1 MKRTNFEA
9 NIWPPRL
16 QHLRFLGNFRDSR
29 SSFNIRLDGHF
40 FESFRWPDTLT
51 SLTVENYS
59 DFESHWVYLMIQ
71 NCQLS
76 KSLRR
81 LVVYPKFHTHDW
93 TAHRWARD
101 ILLALPRLRFLSLK
115 AFMLFEI
122 YSGVLNYQK
131 ESGNSS
137 MVGANTVSR
146 KRLECF
152 SLQVIELWPFLPGEH
167 EIPLFASLGL
177 FYQVINSQ
185 IQSAEDDSTL
195 PPLAFLRAIGIHEK
209 ALGLNRM
216 EAELIKE
223 LDYSLLALDQLRQKR
238 RWPRTDTS
246 LDSERTSE
254 FPCQMENLSLT
265 TSPLSPDLSIRCT
278 SDPSKSLGE
287 ELSPDNLKLEQA
299 TALMQAWDQSK
310 RFSEREGI
318 LDINKWPYKHRY
330 HVGDTGT
337 DDGSYVGVYFVGGDE
352 DIARR
357 FGKGNIVW

>member
-1 MKRTNFEA
+1 MVRTNFEA

-16 QHLRFLGNFRDSR
+16 QHLQFLGNFRDSS

-59 DFESHWVYLMIQ
+59 DFESHWVYLIIQ
-71 NCQLS
+71 NRQLS

-81 LVVYPKFHTHDW
+81 LVVYPRFHTRDGTVHG
-93 TAHRWARD
+93 WARD

-122 YSGVLNYQK
+122 YSGVLNYQIP
-131 ESGNSS
+131 SDNGSIA
-137 MVGANTVSR
+137 GANTVSR
-146 KRLECF
+146 KKLECF
-152 SLQVIELWPFLPGEH
+152 SLQVIELWPFLANEH
-167 EIPLFASLGL
+167 EIPLFNSLGL
-177 FYQVINSQ
+177 FYQEIRSQ
-185 IQSAEDDSTL
+185 IQSAEDDSTV

-209 ALGLNRM
+209 ALSSDRL
-216 EAELIKE
+216 EAEVIKE

-238 RWPRTDTS
+238 RWRKT
-246 LDSERTSE
+246 DSEHTSE

-265 TSPLSPDLSIRCT
+265 TSPLSPDLRIKWT
-278 SDPSKSLGE
+278 SDLSKSLGE
-287 ELSPDNLKLEQA
+287 ELSLDNLKLEQA
-299 TALMQAWDQSK
+299 TALMEAWDQSK
-310 RFSEREGI
+310 GFSDHEKM
-318 LDINKWPYKHRY
+318 LDINEWPYRHRY
-330 HVGDTGT
+330 HVEDTGT
-337 DDGSYVGVYFVGGDE
+337 DDGSYVGVYFIGGDK